1 MYRYMYVCNYN
12 YRATLIFLLIL
23 IHFIFL
29 KDEMKEL
36 YDDEIIKIWPDFA
49 KMILRLVSD
58 SMHHLSQYLTFYIYL
73 SEASDF
79 IYINIKPF

>member
-1 MYRYMYVCNYN
+1 M

-36 YDDEIIKIWPDFA
+36 YDIEMIKKWPDFA
-49 KMILRLVSD
+49 KMMLRWVSVSSSASSLTTLD
-58 SMHHLSQYLTFYIYL
+58 LLHLS
-73 SEASDF
+73 E
-79 IYINIKPF
+79 